1 MRIAYNI
8 RKYSEFDLPSRYTFS
23 QKMFK
28 NNAINN
34 NFIFGQL
41 KAHEMMLAKELL
53 LPLRKLFN
61 CRQNFSNLT
70 RNTS

>member
-41 KAHEMMLAKELL
+41 KAHEMMQILIGTNSFAIDDCKRAVATAEEA
-53 LPLRKLFN
+53 F
-61 CRQNFSNLT
+61 
-70 RNTS
+70 